1 MDSIKG
7 KPKRLE
13 SVVGFFLL
21 AILIIITITLLIT
34 QSDYDMT
41 RFGVGTDVS
50 APGTEQLSLSS
61 LIPAG
66 FDTLSNE
73 TYLADNLYEKINGK
87 APLYIESGFVKLST
101 ARFVSKDD
109 ESLWMELF
117 IFDMANIKNAFCVYS
132 VQKRPGVDI
141 LPDMQFGYRTTDA
154 PYFVHGK
161 YYVEFIASSKS
172 DELFKAMMETVQKI
186 QAYLPID
193 VDIEIPELSFFPQEN
208 LVAGSFKLYLE
219 SAFGFEGFT
228 DIYTAQYKFDD
239 ETITAFF
246 SRKDTA
252 AEATKSFE
260 SYHKFLIENGGEDA
274 PSNNPKVKFVD
285 FYGTLEIVTVAG
297 PFVFGVHEAENPK
310 LASKVEK
317 MILNKLREMG
327 NIPKK

>member
-1 MDSIKG
+1 
-7 KPKRLE
+7 
-13 SVVGFFLL
+13 
-21 AILIIITITLLIT
+21 
-34 QSDYDMT
+34 
-41 RFGVGTDVS
+41 
-50 APGTEQLSLSS
+50 
-61 LIPAG
+61 
-66 FDTLSNE
+66 
-73 TYLADNLYEKINGK
+73 
-87 APLYIESGFVKLST
+87 
-101 ARFVSKDD
+101 
-109 ESLWMELF
+109 MELF

-172 DELFKAMMETVQKI
+172 DELFKAMMETAQKI

-208 LVAGSFKLYLE
+208 LVAGSYKLYLE
-219 SAFGFEGFT
+219 SAFGFQGFT
-228 DIYTAQYKFDD
+228 DIFTAQYKFGD

-246 SRKDTA
+246 SRKDSD
-252 AEATKSFE
+252 AEATSSFE

-297 PFVFGVHEAENPK
+297 PFVFGIHEAENPL
-310 LASKVEK
+310 LASKGEK

-327 NIPKK
+327 NIPK